1 MKDNIRKKVYY
12 MGFVKENNRT
22 IPVADKVFA
31 LNGRAKAA
39 TAAKGK
45 DAVINAVIGALLDDN
60 GELVVMSSVVDA
72 IKTLGPADYAEY
84 APIAGTPAFREA
96 VKKALFGK
104 FIPEGRIEVCATPGG
119 TGSITSVV
127 TNYSNYGDSVLTHD
141 WCWANYR
148 NICSS
153 LGRSLKTF
161 RFFDED
167 GRFDSADL
175 EKQLNTLA
183 EVQDQVVLMINTP
196 AHNPTGYSLSLED
209 WDNVI
214 RIVNDAKCKVVLFL
228 DVAYIDYAGE
238 DDEVRAF
245 MPKLAD
251 LGSHVLTI
259 YGYSASKTLTAY
271 GMRCGAI
278 VCVAPD
284 DETAEEFKRASEYA
298 ARSTWSNCNRSAQVV
313 MGRIYSDP
321 ELLAKVDAE
330 RRGYRDMLL
339 ERGAV
344 FEKTLN
350 DNGVKCVPFSAGFFV
365 TIACDDPAAV
375 SAKLEEQDIFA
386 LALPKGV
393 RVSIA
398 SISKEKCVKCAEA
411 IAALLK

>member
-1 MKDNIRKKVYY
+1 
-12 MGFVKENNRT
+12 MGFVKENVRT

-39 TAAKGK
+39 TAEKGK

-60 GELVVMSSVVDA
+60 GDLVVMSSVMDA

-84 APIAGTPAFREA
+84 APIAGTPAFKEA
-96 VKKALFGK
+96 VQKALFGK
-104 FIPEGRIEVCATPGG
+104 FQPKGFVRVCATPGG
-119 TGSITSVV
+119 TGSITNVIE
-127 TNYSNYGDSVLTHD
+127 NYSDFGDSVLTHD

-148 NICSS
+148 NICSEN
-153 LGRSLKTF
+153 GRNLATF

-167 GRFDSADL
+167 GKFDSADL
-175 EKQLNTLA
+175 EKQLYALA
-183 EVQDQVVLMINTP
+183 EKQDQVILMINTP

-209 WDNVI
+209 WSNVI
-214 RIVNDAKCKVVLFL
+214 RIVNAAKCKVVLFL

-245 MPKLAD
+245 MPMLEE
-251 LGSHVLTI
+251 LGSNVLTI

-284 DETAEEFKRASEYA
+284 EETAEEFKRASEYM
-298 ARSTWSNCNRSAQVV
+298 ARATWSNCNRSAQVA

-321 ELLAKVDAE
+321 ELLAKVDEE

-339 ERGAV
+339 ERGRV

-365 TIACDDPAAV
+365 TVACDDAASV
-375 SAKLEEQDIFA
+375 CAKLEEQDIYC
-386 LALPKGV
+386 LALPKGI

-411 IAALLK
+411 IAKLVK